1 MNLGPDMVRDQP
13 DDPLT
18 IGGGHLAPRI
28 GNPGTQPV
36 DPKPPVGIEHHFDG
50 GNVFEPGRDLR
61 SERGTQH
68 ACATCRCFGAE
79 RIGMMLIYASVR
91 TRPRT
96 GCVARQIKGTSNG
109 SRATGICGRQRPAKR
124 EKEMAGRAGIYKRHD
139 RRNEKRDALPCWNE
153 PFRLTITA
161 DEANF
166 QECQATL
173 AIQYGSR
180 SNAAAR

>member
-36 DPKPPVGIEHHFDG
+36 DPKPPVGIEHHFDD

-68 ACATCRCFGAE
+68 ACATCRCFGADRNDAHLCLGADATE
-79 RIGMMLIYASVR
+79 NRLRREADQR
-91 TRPRT
+91 D
-96 GCVARQIKGTSNG
+96 IKW
-109 SRATGICGRQRPAKR
+109 
-124 EKEMAGRAGIYKRHD
+124 
-139 RRNEKRDALPCWNE
+139 L
-153 PFRLTITA
+153 
-161 DEANF
+161 
-166 QECQATL
+166 
-173 AIQYGSR
+173 
-180 SNAAAR
+180 